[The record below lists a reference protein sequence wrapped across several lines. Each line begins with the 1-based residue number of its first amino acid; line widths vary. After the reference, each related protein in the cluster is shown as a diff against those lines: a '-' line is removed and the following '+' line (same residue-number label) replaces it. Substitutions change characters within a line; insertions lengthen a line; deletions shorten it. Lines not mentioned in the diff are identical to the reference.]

1 MKRSSTGVS
10 PTITSTR
17 RVASILRKNSESL
30 LITLFPRPSSLPPLT
45 TFPRKKMRKR
55 DLADPSVVTEE
66 KVDVMVPE
74 VVTVMAEKEEVSAV
88 KEEKSKLKVP
98 LKVQQSNLKVP
109 QLLLNDLNN
118 SNRVP
123 S

>member
-17 RVASILRKNSESL
+17 RVASILRKNSESQL
-30 LITLFPRPSSLPPLT
+30 TTLFPRPSSLPMLT
-45 TFPRKKMRKR
+45 TFPRKKTRKR

-88 KEEKSKLKVP
+88 KVEKNKLKVQ
-98 LKVQQSNLKVP
+98 LKSQQFNLRVP
-109 QLLLNDLNN
+109 QLPLNDYNK
-118 SNRVP
+118 SNLV
-123 S
+123 SF